1 MMMHKKLTM
10 LISASVLCGA
20 LVAGSPVASAQD
32 INYNLPTPEQVE
44 QRKANRDNRTVSERI
59 GRRIMEAYE
68 LYSEEEDIDG
78 AIAVLEEL
86 EPRQA
91 YDVAYVNRFLG
102 NLYAADNQIEA
113 AMRRTSSAADA
124 NVLGWNDQAAALKL
138 AADISLQLEN
148 YRDALSYYDKWL
160 QFTGE
165 PDPEVFLRIANAF
178 YELKQFDKI
187 IRAADLAIQHYEE
200 PNKNPYVLKVASYY
214 ERKMYADA
222 IDVLEAGLELLPTES
237 VWWSQ
242 LGMMYMLE
250 EKIDKALQ
258 TLEIAYLAG
267 YLDKESQIKAIIQLY
282 GNNGIPYDAAEMMVK
297 HLEAGDVEKT
307 ARHYYS
313 AASNYEMAREYARS
327 ADMYALA
334 AELEDDVSRRA
345 DYYRRKGTA
354 HLRAE
359 EYQQAADA
367 YIKAIDLG
375 YEKPGSVYMSLTEAY
390 FYQDK
395 FSQALKYVLEAKK
408 FSEQRRNAASWES
421 YIRSKASNRGISL

>member
-20 LVAGSPVASAQD
+20 LVAGSPAASAQD
-32 INYNLPTPEQVE
+32 VNYNLPSPEVVE
-44 QRKANRDNRTVSERI
+44 QRKASRSNRTVSERF
-59 GRRIMEAYE
+59 GRRIMEAFE
-68 LYSEEEDIDG
+68 LYSEEEDILG

-86 EPRQA
+86 SPRDE
-91 YDVAYVNRFLG
+91 YDKAYVDRFLG
-102 NLYAADNQIEA
+102 NLYAANNQIEA
-113 AMRRTSSAADA
+113 AMQRTSAAAEA

-148 YRDALSYYDKWL
+148 YRDALKYYDRWL

-165 PDPEVFLRIANAF
+165 PDPDVFLRIANAF

-187 IRAADLAIQHYEE
+187 IRPADLAIQHYEE
-200 PNKNPYVLKVASYY
+200 TNKNPYVLKIASYY
-214 ERKMYADA
+214 ERKMYSDA
-222 IDVLEAGLELLPTES
+222 IDVLETGLEQLPSES

-267 YLDKESQIKAIIQLY
+267 YLDKESQIKAVIQLY
-282 GNNGIPYDAAEMMVK
+282 GNNGIPYDAARLMVK

-313 AASNYEMAREYARS
+313 AASNYEMAREYALA
-327 ADMYALA
+327 ADMYEFA
-334 AELEDDVSRRA
+334 AQLEDNVSTRA

-367 YIKAIDLG
+367 YLKAIDLG
-375 YEKPGSVYMSLTEAY
+375 YEEPGKIYMSLTEAY
-390 FYQDK
+390 FYQNK
-395 FSQALKYVLEAKK
+395 FSQALKYVLEAQEY
-408 FSEQRRNAASWES
+408 SDQRRNARSWES
-421 YIRSKASNRGISL
+421 YIRSKASNLGISL